1 MNMRMKNNMKEF
13 IKCISVIVIICL
25 TFSTSI
31 VSSATINET
40 VSVHDLSFISDS
52 VTYDYPVAGT
62 LTVSAAVSGNT
73 DVILIA
79 VVYKRATGELK
90 DISVSPVTILTS
102 SSKDITT
109 KIEVGAGEYLK
120 VHLLNAHNMK
130 PYKLPEIPDDI
141 SFESAVTF
149 ATCYAEM
156 TDDGIKGDT
165 IHTEVADGNGY
176 DDMLY
181 YYWEPALWNTKY
193 KFRSSNITED
203 VVGDYTM
210 YVLCGSYTVG
220 DKNKSSGK
228 GAMYMFDADDN
239 YVASIA
245 LEPNTVEFADHTY
258 GITETGYKMYK
269 VRLENW
275 KMTKDCVVQFNSATQ
290 KGNLIRKFYI
300 LKTSDITP
308 EIDSAMMG
316 NYRGNEWKKLE
327 PQTVTVTKTVETD
340 STTKRKTNY
349 MNFNGEPV
357 YRPYVSEQC
366 WNKEGTKFI
375 FGKDNTLYEYD
386 ITTDT
391 AKSLDR
397 ARTDGVHLIA
407 EVSSDNKIYYRKPG
421 QGTWCIDWNN
431 YCHTKICDYEFSL
444 ISVSNDGKYI
454 TGDLIGVSDN
464 HEKLYRYNVHKNTL
478 ESISYVF
485 PSINGSAGVN
495 HVQVN
500 PYYPNIMFFCNEGA
514 SDIPDRM
521 YTMNWRK
528 KQASNTFVQS
538 KDSNGKALE
547 YFTHEVWGA
556 NGEKIYW
563 VSSKGSPTPSTE
575 GLVRANKDGTD
586 REYINRDYQYWHCF
600 PSGND
605 KWIAGDTASGQVVL
619 VNTSSKKSYYLAKFG
634 MSNWSH
640 PYQPHPAVS
649 YNANSVCWQL
659 DYNGVLSIA
668 WQYTSDITK

>member
-1 MNMRMKNNMKEF
+1 MNKLFKT
-13 IKCISVIVIICL
+13 ISVVLILVVIMTI
-25 TFSTSI
+25 
-31 VSSATINET
+31 SAANVFAADTTAVNKIT
-40 VSVHDLSFISDS
+40 FISNGT
-52 VTYDYPVAGT
+52 VFDYPVAGK
-62 LTVSAAVSGNT
+62 LTVATSMTGNA

-79 VVYKRATGELK
+79 SVYGRKNGEMR
-90 DISVSPVTILTS
+90 DISVSPVTYVS
-102 SSKDITT
+102 SAQTIVGTDITL
-109 KIEVGAGEYLK
+109 GAGEYLK
-120 VHLLNAHNMK
+120 VHVFNANNLK
-130 PYKLPEIPDDI
+130 PYKLPEIPDVV

-156 TDDGIKGDT
+156 SEIGPVGDT
-165 IHTEVADGNGY
+165 INTNAPGGY
-176 DDMLY
+176 HDMAY
-181 YYWEPALWNTKY
+181 YAWEPTLWNTKY
-193 KFRSSNITED
+193 NFKSSNITD
-203 VVGDYTM
+203 DTLGDYTL

-220 DKNKSSGK
+220 DKNKASGR
-228 GAMYMFDADDN
+228 GSMYVYDADN
-239 YVASIA
+239 KCMANIVV
-245 LEPNTVEFADHTY
+245 EPNTIELADHMS
-258 GITETGYKMYK
+258 GITETGYKMFK
-269 VRLENW
+269 ARLENW

-290 KGNLIRKFYI
+290 SGTFIRKFYI
-300 LKTSDITP
+300 FKTSDITP

-349 MNFNGEPV
+349 INFNGEPV

-391 AKSLDR
+391 AKSLDS

-431 YCHTKICDYEFSL
+431 YCHTKICDYEFNL

-454 TGDLIGVSDN
+454 TGDLIGASDN
-464 HEKLYRYNVHKNTL
+464 REKLYRYNVHKNTL

-619 VNTSSKKSYYLAKFG
+619 VNTISKKSYYLAKFG

-659 DYNGVLSIA
+659 DYKGVLSIA
-668 WQYTSDITK
+668 WQDTSDITK